1 MNNDSTNNNFIK
13 SSSQITNNVSE
24 VSNDIPKNIYMCNN
38 NIGLNEKIMALKWK
52 TLNPDYKIHLYSDY
66 ACAEFIKNNF
76 NNHFLKCFLALK
88 DGPIRA
94 DFWRLCILYKKGG
107 IYSDIDNLPYVAIKD
122 FIEKDIDLVTCIADH
137 ETLVYNPNLIIVKPN
152 NDIIKLVLDWYIE
165 RSKKVQYSYWNY
177 SIMVAFSYVLQ
188 LSNFNKK
195 GGVYNYKNNKIQLL
209 NEKKN
214 NDMYKFNN
222 FYKNKKIFKN
232 RVNGWDYKNHCFK
245 KKNISDESLQDINRF
260 FIINTL

>member
-1 MNNDSTNNNFIK
+1 MS
-13 SSSQITNNVSE
+13 
-24 VSNDIPKNIYMCNN
+24 
-38 NIGLNEKIMALKWK
+38 
-52 TLNPDYKIHLYSDY
+52 
-66 ACAEFIKNNF
+66 
-76 NNHFLKCFLALK
+76 LK

-209 NEKKN
+209 NEKKIMICTN
-214 NDMYKFNN
+214 LIIFTRIRKYSRIELMDGIIKIIVL
-222 FYKNKKIFKN
+222 KKKIYLTN
-232 RVNGWDYKNHCFK
+232 LYKILIDF
-245 KKNISDESLQDINRF
+245 L
-260 FIINTL
+260 L